1 MSVVFSAFKM
11 DFNRIPLSLLI
22 GLFLAFAITNVVWA
36 GFGISS
42 PYVTNENL
50 TQGSHYEKKIELGR
64 GEANED
70 LRIELTIG
78 VPGANDWISID
89 KGGSFILKKGERR
102 ATMIVSV
109 DVPRDAEFGIYKGY
123 IRIKTIPIGPSP
135 AGGGVSVILGAQID
149 VDLEVKDIQI
159 FDFKVR
165 SAEVYNL
172 EEGHKLW
179 WLYFPGRI
187 EFVMEIE
194 NLGNIKAAPTKVI
207 FDIYDSKREKLLEST
222 ETTKMEKVEPFEI
235 QKIVAELPT
244 KLLPGSYWAK
254 FKIFKEDEIIREGE
268 LHLGILPKGTITGYQ
283 GYGFDG
289 LSPKDKASVIGIILG
304 ILAIVG
310 FGGWQGYRFLG
321 KRTKKKPMKR
331 KRKKKKL
338 AKISNNL

>member
-1 MSVVFSAFKM
+1 MSVVSSVFKM
-11 DFNRIPLSLLI
+11 DFKRIPLFLVI
-22 GLFLAFAITNVVWA
+22 GLFLTFAITNVVWA
-36 GFGISS
+36 GFGISP

-64 GEANED
+64 GQAEEE
-70 LRIELTIG
+70 LRIEVTIG

-89 KGGSFILKKGERR
+89 KGDSFILAKGERR
-102 ATMIVSV
+102 TAMTVLV
-109 DVPRDAEFGIYKGY
+109 DVPRDAEFGTYTGY

-135 AGGGVSVILGAQID
+135 AGGGVSIILGAQID
-149 VDLEVKDIQI
+149 VDLEVKDIQT

-165 SAEVYNL
+165 SVEVYNL

-187 EFVMEIE
+187 KFVMEIE
-194 NLGNIKAAPTKVI
+194 NLGNTKAAPTKVI
-207 FDIYDSKREKLLEST
+207 FDIYDSKREELLEST

-244 KLLPGSYWAK
+244 KLPPGSYWAK
-254 FKIFKEDEIIREGE
+254 FKIFKEDEIVREEE
-268 LHLGILPKGTITGYQ
+268 LHLGIFPKGTITGYK

-310 FGGWQGYRFLG
+310 FGGWQGYRFWG
-321 KRTKKKPMKR
+321 KRTKKKPR